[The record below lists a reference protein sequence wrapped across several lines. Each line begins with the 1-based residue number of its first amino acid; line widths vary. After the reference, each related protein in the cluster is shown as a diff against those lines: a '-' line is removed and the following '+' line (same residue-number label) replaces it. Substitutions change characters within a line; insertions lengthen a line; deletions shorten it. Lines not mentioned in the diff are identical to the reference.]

1 MDIYGMLDQY
11 MNTYL
16 KTVQKALQDVFVS
29 KQEFDH
35 LANVVVAIMIIGLI
49 WCITLSIIVYLQHK
63 KLKATQDWFVNYVND
78 NSEQEDYPVDVSQ
91 AFRNLSKNMQ
101 NTADRL
107 NGKGKK

>member
-35 LANVVVAIMIIGLI
+35 LANVVVAIMIIGLV
-49 WCITLSIIVYLQHK
+49 WCITLSIIIYVQHK
-63 KLKATQDWFVNYVND
+63 KLKATQDWFINYVNEKD
-78 NSEQEDYPVDVSQ
+78 APADVSQ
-91 AFRNLSKNMQ
+91 AFRNPSKNMRR
-101 NTADRL
+101 TADNL
-107 NGKGKK
+107 SGKDHN

>member
-29 KQEFDH
+29 KQEFDQ

-49 WCITLSIIVYLQHK
+49 WCITLSIIIYIQHK
-63 KLKATQDWFVNYVND
+63 KLKATQDWFINYVNEKD
-78 NSEQEDYPVDVSQ
+78 GPTDMSQ

-101 NTADRL
+101 DTADRTF
-107 NGKGKK
+107 GKSKN

>member
-1 MDIYGMLDQY
+1 MLDQY

-49 WCITLSIIVYLQHK
+49 WCITLSIIIYIQHK
-63 KLKATQDWFVNYVND
+63 KLKATQDWFIDYVNEKD
-78 NSEQEDYPVDVSQ
+78 SPTDVSQ

-101 NTADRL
+101 RTADSL

>member
-29 KQEFDH
+29 KQEFDQ

-49 WCITLSIIVYLQHK
+49 WCITLSIIAYLQHK
-63 KLKATQDWFVNYVND
+63 KLKATQDWFINYVNEKD
-78 NSEQEDYPVDVSQ
+78 APTDVSQ

-101 NTADRL
+101 GTADRTF
-107 NGKGKK
+107 GKGKK

>member
-49 WCITLSIIVYLQHK
+49 WCITLSIIIYIQHK
-63 KLKATQDWFVNYVND
+63 KIKATQDWLINYVNEKD
-78 NSEQEDYPVDVSQ
+78 APADVSQ
-91 AFRNLSKNMQ
+91 AFRNLSKNMRD
-101 NTADRL
+101 TADRTF
-107 NGKGKK
+107 GKSKK

>member
-1 MDIYGMLDQY
+1 MLDQY

-49 WCITLSIIVYLQHK
+49 WCITLSIIIYIQHK
-63 KLKATQDWFVNYVND
+63 KIKATQDWFINYVN
-78 NSEQEDYPVDVSQ
+78 EKHAPADVSQ
-91 AFRNLSKNMQ
+91 AFRNLSKNMRR
-101 NTADRL
+101 TADNL
-107 NGKGKK
+107 SGKDKN

>member
-29 KQEFDH
+29 KQEFDQ
-35 LANVVVAIMIIGLI
+35 LANVVVAIMVIGLI
-49 WCITLSIIVYLQHK
+49 WCITLSIIIYLQHK
-63 KLKATQDWFVNYVND
+63 KLKATQDWFIDYVNEKD
-78 NSEQEDYPVDVSQ
+78 SPTDVSQ

-101 NTADRL
+101 RTADSL
-107 NGKGKK
+107 NGKENK

>member
-1 MDIYGMLDQY
+1 MLDQY

-29 KQEFDH
+29 KQEFDQ

-49 WCITLSIIVYLQHK
+49 WCITLSIIIYIQHK
-63 KLKATQDWFVNYVND
+63 KLKATQDWFINYVNEKD
-78 NSEQEDYPVDVSQ
+78 GPTDVSQ

-101 NTADRL
+101 DTADRI

>member
-63 KLKATQDWFVNYVND
+63 KLKATQDWFIDYVNEKD
-78 NSEQEDYPVDVSQ
+78 HPTDVSQ

-101 NTADRL
+101 RTADSL

>member
-1 MDIYGMLDQY
+1 MDMYGMLDQY

-16 KTVQKALQDVFVS
+16 KTIQKTLQGVFVS
-29 KQEFDH
+29 KQEFDQ

-49 WCITLSIIVYLQHK
+49 WCITLSIIVYIQHK
-63 KLKATQDWFVNYVND
+63 KLKSTQDWFIDYVNEKD
-78 NSEQEDYPVDVSQ
+78 SPTDVSQ

-101 NTADRL
+101 DTADRI

>member
-49 WCITLSIIVYLQHK
+49 WCITLSIIIYIQHK
-63 KLKATQDWFVNYVND
+63 KLKATQDWFIDYVNEKD
-78 NSEQEDYPVDVSQ
+78 SPTDVSQ

-101 NTADRL
+101 RTADSL

>member
-49 WCITLSIIVYLQHK
+49 WCITLSIVAYLQHK
-63 KLKATQDWFVNYVND
+63 KLKATQDWFIDYVNEKD
-78 NSEQEDYPVDVSQ
+78 SPTDVSQ

-101 NTADRL
+101 DTADRTF
-107 NGKGKK
+107 GKGKK

>member
-1 MDIYGMLDQY
+1 MLDQY

-29 KQEFDH
+29 KQEFDQ

-49 WCITLSIIVYLQHK
+49 WCITLSIIIYVQHK
-63 KLKATQDWFVNYVND
+63 KLKATQDWFANYVNEKD
-78 NSEQEDYPVDVSQ
+78 GPVDVSQ

-101 NTADRL
+101 DTADRTF
-107 NGKGKK
+107 GKDKN